1 MREQVGRYELTIL
14 YSCMK
19 LSKNK
24 FKILNINYYIILFP
38 RNTFKKGKSI
48 LQCEKSGHRLS
59 REEGLPRD
67 MRAQVMGIHFTL

>member
-24 FKILNINYYIILFP
+24 FKTNINYYIILFP
-38 RNTFKKGKSI
+38 RNTFQKGKSI
-48 LQCEKSGHRLS
+48 LQCEKSGHWLS

-67 MRAQVMGIHFTL
+67 MRALHR